1 MRFRNSPAPP
11 SCWCNARRTG
21 TNVLRAVFSHVT
33 SVKRDNYC
41 RKEVILLY
49 DVLTISDYIIRRCSN
64 EGHTVSNLKLQ
75 KLLYFVQAEFLVVT
89 GKPCFREKIVAW
101 DFGPVIPEVY
111 HEFCIF
117 GSAHIPVC
125 VASAP
130 GLSKETAELID
141 GIVFTCL
148 PFSSSQLV
156 EITQHQNPWICAYA
170 KGYGTEITNESIL
183 NFFAE

>member
-1 MRFRNSPAPP
+1 
-11 SCWCNARRTG
+11 
-21 TNVLRAVFSHVT
+21 V
-33 SVKRDNYC
+33 
-41 RKEVILLY
+41 VISLY
-49 DVLTISDYIIRRCSN
+49 DVLTISDYILRRCSD

-75 KLLYFVQAEFLVVT
+75 KLLYFVQAEFLVTT

-111 HEFCIF
+111 RKFCIF
-117 GSAHIPVC
+117 GSAHIPVSA
-125 VASAP
+125 VANP
-130 GLSKETAELID
+130 ILSKGTKELID

-156 EITQHQNPWICAYA
+156 EITQHQTPWLNAYI
-170 KGYGTEITNESIL
+170 KGYGSEITNESIL

>member
-11 SCWCNARRTG
+11 LCWCNARRTG

-49 DVLTISDYIIRRCSN
+49 DVLTIADYIIRRCSG
-64 EGHTVSNLKLQ
+64 EGYTVSNLKLQ
-75 KLLYFVQAEFLVVT
+75 KLLYFVQAEFLVAI

-101 DFGPVIPEVY
+101 DFGPVVPKVY
-111 HEFCIF
+111 REFCVY
-117 GSAHIPVC
+117 GSAHIPVGA
-125 VASAP
+125 VAISVLPKKIA
-130 GLSKETAELID
+130 ALID

-156 EITQHQNPWICAYA
+156 EITQHQLPWAVAYA
-170 KGYGTEITNESIL
+170 KGYGSEITNESIL
-183 NFFAE
+183 NFFAK